1 MTGAARAAAV
11 GGAFA
16 AAVLAL
22 AGPALAQDDGIRRD
36 RFGNPIILV
45 PDARPTPRGGERTST
60 AVRTGTGA
68 GAVLRT
74 LDRVSGDVV
83 DVEMAEGQTM
93 AYGPLQVTL
102 HECRY
107 PSSNPSGDAFGLI
120 RVVDAIRV
128 EELFGGWMIASSPA
142 LNALEHPRYDVWLLR
157 CITSLD

>member
-1 MTGAARAAAV
+1 MIRAALGAALACAV
-11 GGAFA
+11 
-16 AAVLAL
+16 AL
-22 AGPALAQDDGIRRD
+22 PASAQDDGIRRD
-36 RFGNPIILV
+36 RFGNPIILDLG
-45 PDARPTPRGGERTST
+45 PPPETRGTQRTST

-83 DVEMAEGQTM
+83 DVEMSQGQTM

-102 HECRY
+102 HECRF
-107 PSSNPSGDAFGLI
+107 PTNNPSGDAFGLI
-120 RVVDAIRV
+120 QVVDAMRV
-128 EELFGGWMIASSPA
+128 EELFGGWMVASSPA